1 MGIAFPDSKSAGVAA
16 QDTER
21 AALCWQRWSE
31 ALERLPQDERQ
42 AIDAALPSGGQPDLL
57 SLIFAHSPFL
67 SDCAIGLPE
76 EAARLCSVG
85 PGPLWDEVRA
95 RLESAAPAGQSE
107 TELIKSLRQERKR
120 VALIAAT
127 ADITGHWG
135 LLEITGILSRF
146 AELATDRAVAFLLRG
161 LHDRGEMLLADPD
174 QPLQGCGYTVLGLG
188 KLGARELN
196 YSSDIDLIV
205 FFDPER
211 IDYRGRRGLQDTANR
226 LTRDLIRLLEERT
239 ADGYVCRTDL
249 RLRPDPAAM
258 PVAIS
263 YPAAMAYY
271 ESAGQNWERAAMI
284 KARPVAGDRELGAEF
299 LRELRPFIWRKHLD
313 FWAIQDIHSIKR
325 QIHAQKGSGTIAV
338 EGHNIKLGRGG
349 IREIEFFAQ
358 TQQLIFGGRNPTLRE
373 PQTMAALDALVAAG
387 RTPQETAER
396 LKDAYVFL
404 RTLEHRLQMVADQQ
418 THSLPKDAEGIAEIA
433 RFLLFDSEEAFRR
446 RLVEVLSCV
455 QHHYAELFEE
465 APTLAG
471 PGNLV
476 FTGGEPEPGTLET
489 LGTMGFQDGTRVFNL
504 VRAWHHGRYRATRSE
519 RSRQILTELMP
530 ALLGALGKTREPDRA
545 LTKFD
550 EFLGRLPAGVQLF
563 SMLQQNPRL
572 LELLAEVVGTAPALA
587 DQLSRRPGLLEYVL
601 EGDVFA
607 SLPDI
612 GALQAEL
619 ETMLQQ
625 ARDYQDTLDSVRRWA
640 GDRRFQVGA
649 QVLRG
654 ETEIEE
660 IERAFSDI
668 ADVSVAALLPPT
680 LEELSNA
687 HGRFAGAGLAVVAL
701 GKLGARQMTPSS
713 DLDLVFLYDSEDG
726 AGWSDGDK
734 PLDPT
739 VYFGRLSQRLIT
751 AITAQTGEGSLYE
764 VDARLRPS
772 GNSGPIAVTLKSF
785 RDYYDKDAWVWEH
798 MALTRARPIAGE
810 PAFCQQVSA
819 TISHILRQPR
829 DSTAVLSAARKMRE
843 RIEAEHPARSI
854 WQVKYARGGLYDLDF
869 IAQSLQLVHAHAHP
883 EVLAHS
889 TAEALKRLGEAGLIT
904 ATAAEALA
912 KADRLYRQ
920 VQTFLR
926 LTAGQH
932 FDEEAAPAALKQDL
946 TRAAGLDDFQHL
958 KEHLAAVQ
966 EAAYGLYGDLLGGDS
981 TGAEDREG

>member
-1 MGIAFPDSKSAGVAA
+1 MVIAFSDSKSAGVTG

-31 ALERLPQDERQ
+31 ALERLPENERN
-42 AIDAALPSGGQPDLL
+42 AIKSALPSGGQASLL
-57 SLIFAHSPFL
+57 SFVFAHSPFL
-67 SDCAIGLPE
+67 SDCAIAFPL
-76 EAARLCSVG
+76 EAARLCSEG
-85 PGPLWDEVRA
+85 PDPIWAEVLA
-95 RLESAAPAGQSE
+95 RLESTAPEGQSE
-107 TELIKSLRQERKR
+107 AELIKSLRQERKR
-120 VALIAAT
+120 VALIAAA
-127 ADITGHWG
+127 ADITGHWS
-135 LLEITGILSRF
+135 LLQITGVLSRF
-146 AELATDRAVAFLLRG
+146 AELATDQALGFLLRS
-161 LHDRGEMLLADPD
+161 LHERGEWLLADPAR
-174 QPLQGCGYTVLGLG
+174 PLLNCGYTVLGLG

-205 FFDPER
+205 LFDPER
-211 IDYRGRRGLQDTANR
+211 IDYRGRRGLQDAANR

-239 ADGYVCRTDL
+239 ADGYVCRADL

-263 YPAAMAYY
+263 FPAAMAYY

-284 KARPVAGDRELGAEF
+284 KARPVAGDKDLGAEF
-299 LRELRPFIWRKHLD
+299 VQELRPFVWRKHLD

-325 QIHAQKGSGTIAV
+325 QIHAQKGGGTVAV

-358 TQQLIFGGRNPTLRE
+358 TQQLIFGGRNPNLRQA
-373 PQTMAALDALVAAG
+373 QTMAALDALVAAG
-387 RTPQETAER
+387 RTPPETAER

-418 THSLPKDAEGIAEIA
+418 THSLPKNAEGIAEIA
-433 RFLLFDSEEAFRR
+433 RFLRFDSEASFRQC
-446 RLVEVLSCV
+446 VIEVLSCV
-455 QHHYAELFEE
+455 EHHYAELFEE

-476 FTGGEPEPGTLET
+476 FTGGEPEPSTLET
-489 LGTMGFQDGTRVFNL
+489 LSGMGFQDGARVFNL

-530 ALLGALGKTREPDRA
+530 ALLSALGQTREPDRA

-550 EFLGRLPAGVQLF
+550 EFLSRLPAGVQLF

-607 SLPDI
+607 SLPDVS
-612 GALQAEL
+612 ALQAEL

-625 ARDYQDTLDSVRRWA
+625 ARDYQDVLDIVRRWA

-649 QVLRG
+649 KVLRG
-654 ETEIEE
+654 DSAIEE
-660 IERAFSDI
+660 IEHALSDV
-668 ADVSVAALLPPT
+668 ADVSISTLLPPT
-680 LEELSNA
+680 LEELSKA
-687 HGRFAGAGLAVVAL
+687 HGHFPGDGLAVVAL

-713 DLDLVFLYDSEDG
+713 DVDLVFLYDSAEG

-734 PLDPT
+734 QLDPT

-751 AITAQTGEGSLYE
+751 AITAQTGEGALYE

-785 RDYYDKDAWVWEH
+785 RDYYDSDAWVWEH
-798 MALTRARPIAGE
+798 MALTRARPIAGA
-810 PAFCQQVSA
+810 PAFCAQVAA
-819 TISHILRQPR
+819 TIGDILRRPR
-829 DSTAVLSAARKMRE
+829 DSTAVLEAARKMRE
-843 RIEAEHPARSI
+843 RIEAEHPARSM
-854 WQVKYARGGLYDLDF
+854 WEVKYVRGGLYDLDF
-869 IAQSLQLVHAHAHP
+869 VAQSLQLVHAHQHP
-883 EVLAHS
+883 EILAQS
-889 TAEALKRLGEAGLIT
+889 TAEALERLGEAKLI
-904 ATAAEALA
+904 ARTAAKELI

-920 VQTFLR
+920 VQTYLR

-932 FDEEAAPAALKQDL
+932 FNEEEAPTALKQDL
-946 TRAAGLDDFQHL
+946 ARAAGLDDFQRL
-958 KEHLAAVQ
+958 KERLAAVQ
-966 EAAYGLYGDLLGGDS
+966 ELAYGLYGDLLG
-981 TGAEDREG
+981 R

>member
-1 MGIAFPDSKSAGVAA
+1 MGIAFPDSKSAGVAG

-31 ALERLPQDERQ
+31 VLERLPQDERN
-42 AIDAALPSGGQPDLL
+42 AIESALPSADRPDLL

-67 SDCAIGLPE
+67 SDCALAFPA
-76 EAARLCSVG
+76 EAARLCSEG
-85 PGPLWDEVRA
+85 PGPLWEEVLA
-95 RLESAAPAGQSE
+95 RLETVVAGDQGE
-107 TELIKSLRQERKR
+107 ADLIKSLRQERKR

-127 ADITGHWG
+127 ADITGQWS
-135 LLEITGILSRF
+135 LLQITGVLSRF
-146 AELATDRAVAFLLRG
+146 AELAADRALSFLLRN
-161 LHDRGEMLLADPD
+161 LHHRGEVLLTDPTR
-174 QPLQGCGYTVLGLG
+174 PLHNCGYTVLGLG

-196 YSSDIDLIV
+196 YSSDVDLIV
-205 FFDPER
+205 LFDPER

-263 YPAAMAYY
+263 YPSAMAYY

-284 KARPVAGDRELGAEF
+284 KARPVAGDKALGADF
-299 LRELRPFIWRKHLD
+299 LQELRPFVWRKHLD

-325 QIHAQKGSGTIAV
+325 QIHAQKGGGTVAV

-358 TQQLIFGGRNPTLRE
+358 TQQLIFGGRNPTLRQA
-373 PQTMAALDALVAAG
+373 QTMAALDALVAAG
-387 RTPQETAER
+387 RTPPETAER

-418 THSLPKDAEGIAEIA
+418 THSLPKDAQGIAEIA
-433 RFLLFDSEEAFRR
+433 RFLRFDSEAAFRQ
-446 RLVEVLSCV
+446 RLIEVLSCV
-455 QHHYAELFEE
+455 EHHYAELFEE

-476 FTGGEPEPGTLET
+476 FTGGEPEPSTLET
-489 LGTMGFQDGTRVFNL
+489 LSGMGFQDGARVFNL

-519 RSRQILTELMP
+519 RSRQILTEFMP

-550 EFLGRLPAGVQLF
+550 EFLSRLPAGVQLF

-619 ETMLQQ
+619 EIMLQQ
-625 ARDYQDTLDSVRRWA
+625 ARDYQDVLDTVRRWA

-654 ETEIEE
+654 DNSIED
-660 IERAFSDI
+660 IERAFSNI
-668 ADVSVAALLPPT
+668 ADVSVATLLPPT
-680 LEELSNA
+680 LEELSKA
-687 HGRFAGAGLAVVAL
+687 HGHFAGAGLAVVAL
-701 GKLGARQMTPSS
+701 GKLGAQQMTSSS
-713 DLDLVFLYDSEDG
+713 DLDLVFLYDGDAG

-751 AITAQTGEGSLYE
+751 AISAQTGEGSLYE

-772 GNSGPIAVTLKSF
+772 GNSGPIAVSLKSF
-785 RDYYDKDAWVWEH
+785 RDYYDNDAWVWEH
-798 MALTRARPIAGE
+798 MALTRARPIAGQT
-810 PAFCQQVSA
+810 AFCEQIA
-819 TISHILRQPR
+819 TMIGDILRRPR
-829 DSTAVLSAARKMRE
+829 DPSAVLGAARKMRE

-854 WQVKYARGGLYDLDF
+854 WEVKYARGGHYDLDF
-869 IAQSLQLVHAHAHP
+869 IAQSLQLVHAHHHP

-889 TAEALKRLGEAGLIT
+889 TAEALKRLSKAGIIG
-904 ATAAEALA
+904 AGAAEELTQ
-912 KADRLYRQ
+912 ADRLYRQ
-920 VQTFLR
+920 VQTYLR

-932 FDEEAAPAALKQDL
+932 FNEEEAPAALKQDL
-946 TRAAGLDDFQHL
+946 ARAAGLEDFQRL
-958 KEHLAAVQ
+958 KDRLAAVQ
-966 EAAYGLYGDLLGGDS
+966 ELAYGLYGDLLGHD
-981 TGAEDREG
+981 AIDAQN

>member
-1 MGIAFPDSKSAGVAA
+1 MGMAFPDSKGAPVAA
-16 QDTER
+16 RDRER
-21 AALCWQRWSE
+21 AALGWQRWSD
-31 ALERLPQDERQ
+31 ALGRLAQDERNE
-42 AIDAALPSGGQPDLL
+42 IESGLPAGDRPELL

-67 SDCAIGLPE
+67 SDCAIAFPQ
-76 EAARLCSVG
+76 EAARLCQEG
-85 PGPLWDEVRA
+85 PDRLWEEVLA
-95 RLESAAPAGQSE
+95 RLEHPEPESLSE
-107 TELIKSLRQERKR
+107 AELTKSLRRERRR
-120 VALIAAT
+120 VALIAAG
-127 ADITGHWG
+127 ADITGQWD
-135 LLEITGILSRF
+135 LLQVTGALTRF
-146 AELATDRAVAFLLRG
+146 AELASDRSLMLLLRD
-161 LHDRGEMLLADPD
+161 LHDRGEWLLRDPS
-174 QPLQGCGYTVLGLG
+174 QPLHNCGYAVLGLG

-205 FFDPER
+205 LFDPDR
-211 IDYRGRRGLQDTANR
+211 IDYRGRRGLQDTVNR
-226 LTRDLIRLLEERT
+226 LTRSFIRLMEERT

-271 ESAGQNWERAAMI
+271 ESTGQNWERAAMI
-284 KARPVAGDRELGAEF
+284 KARPVAGDIDLGAEF
-299 LRELRPFIWRKHLD
+299 LGELRPFIWRKHLD

-325 QIHAQKGSGTIAV
+325 QIHAQKGGGSVAV

-358 TQQLIFGGRNPTLRE
+358 TQQLIFGGRNPSLRQ

-387 RTPQETAER
+387 RTPQDTADR

-418 THSLPKDAEGIAEIA
+418 THSLPKDAEGIADIA
-433 RFLLFDSEEAFRR
+433 RFLKFDSEEAFRR

-476 FTGGEPEPGTLET
+476 FTGGEPEPATLET
-489 LGTMGFQDGTRVFNL
+489 LSGMGFGDGTRVFNL

-530 ALLGALGKTREPDRA
+530 ALLSALGKTREPDRA

-625 ARDYQDTLDSVRRWA
+625 ARDYQDILDTVRRWA

-654 ETEIEE
+654 DNGIED
-660 IERAFSDI
+660 IERAFSNI
-668 ADVSVAALLPPT
+668 ADVSVGTLLPST
-680 LEELSNA
+680 LEALSKA

-701 GKLGARQMTPSS
+701 GKLGAQQMTPSS
-713 DLDLVFLYDSEDG
+713 DLDLVFLYDSGER

-751 AITAQTGEGSLYE
+751 AISAQTGEGSLYE

-772 GNSGPIAVTLKSF
+772 GNSGPIAISLKSF
-785 RDYYDKDAWVWEH
+785 RDYYDSDAWVWEH
-798 MALTRARPIAGE
+798 MALTRARPIAGQA
-810 PAFCQQVSA
+810 AFCERIA
-819 TISHILRQPR
+819 TTIGDILRRPR
-829 DSTAVLSAARKMRE
+829 DPTAVLGAARKMRE

-854 WQVKYARGGLYDLDF
+854 WEVKYARGGLYDLDF
-869 IAQSLQLVHAHAHP
+869 IAQSLQLVHAHEHP
-883 EVLAHS
+883 EVLARS
-889 TAEALKRLGEAGLIT
+889 TVEALERLGEAGVIADT
-904 ATAAEALA
+904 VAAELR

-920 VQTFLR
+920 IQTYLR
-926 LTAGQH
+926 LTAGRH
-932 FDEEAAPAALKQDL
+932 FNEEEAPAALKQDL
-946 TRAAGLDDFQHL
+946 ARAAGLDDFERL
-958 KEHLAAVQ
+958 KDSLAAMQ
-966 EAAYGLYGDLLGGDS
+966 ELAYGLYGDLLGHHTPDKQN
-981 TGAEDREG
+981 